1 MFLFQQTI
9 KEDQHSHNINLVSL
23 IDARH
28 SLVTTK
34 INPLNSK
41 TLLSIASFKIT
52 SKWIKSFLY
61 FSLKPVDIFLL
72 SIFWLKLVDRIH
84 HSKLLAILTN
94 RLFMFRHGHWIY
106 ADGQGLPS
114 VPCLLVLLPFVV
126 FLFIRSPFV
135 TENQLQVSNKLMEHG
150 TNGTTCHQEHLRL
163 NEDGIA
169 GRS

>member
-1 MFLFQQTI
+1 M
-9 KEDQHSHNINLVSL
+9 
-23 IDARH
+23 
-28 SLVTTK
+28 
-34 INPLNSK
+34 
-41 TLLSIASFKIT
+41 
-52 SKWIKSFLY
+52 Y

-126 FLFIRSPFV
+126 FLSIRSPFV